1 MCQGIGVEVRGQLC
15 GVRSSTFTRVL
26 MIKLRLP
33 GWPNNPLF
41 VVPLFSEAGS
51 LPLNLEIVISA
62 RLADQQALRSHCLC
76 HPKTGII
83 RMNITSCFSK

>member
-1 MCQGIGVEVRGQLC
+1 MCQGRGVEVRGKLC
-15 GVRSSTFTRVL
+15 GVSFYTFTWVL
-26 MIKLRLP
+26 MIKLSLS
-33 GWPNNPLF
+33 GWPKNPRF

-62 RLADQQALRSHCLC
+62 GLADQQALRSHCLC

-83 RMNITSCFSK
+83 RMNITSCF